1 MEIEMKV
8 NDIVNVS
15 AECLDLKNV
24 IKYLN
29 GEIVESEEIRDEINI
44 LLLCVNIVN
53 NNIASSYI
61 DLVGEK
67 ELLITKESVKYS
79 DISSKSIIEIRNVLD
94 SQNNKLKF
102 KVLPEGLKVDYS
114 GNVVIE
120 FSYFPDKVNIDDDID
135 YYLKMNEMI
144 FSLGVVSEYLYL
156 KGAVDDACMWDK
168 KFKNSMF
175 NLLRPKKNIVLP
187 SRRW

>member
-1 MEIEMKV
+1 MKV
-8 NDIVNVS
+8 KDIVNVS

-29 GEIVESEEIRDEINI
+29 GENVDSEEVRDEINS
-44 LLLCVNIVN
+44 LLLCINIVN

-61 DLVGEK
+61 DLIGE
-67 ELLITKESVKYS
+67 TKLMVSRDFVKYT
-79 DISSKSIIEIRNVLD
+79 DISSKSIIEIKNVLN

-102 KVLPEGLKVDYS
+102 KVLPEGLMLDYS
-114 GNVVIE
+114 GMVDVE
-120 FSYFPDKVNIDDDID
+120 FSYFPDRVNIDDEIN
-135 YYLKMNEMI
+135 YYLKLNEMI

-156 KGAVDDACMWDK
+156 KGAVDDAYIWDK

-175 NLLRPKKNIVLP
+175 NLLRPKKNIVMP